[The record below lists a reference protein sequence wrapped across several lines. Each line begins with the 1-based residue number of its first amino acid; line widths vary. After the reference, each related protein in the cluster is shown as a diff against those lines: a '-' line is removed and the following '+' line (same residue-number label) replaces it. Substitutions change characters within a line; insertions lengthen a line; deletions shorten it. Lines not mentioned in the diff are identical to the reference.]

1 MPESDGCHERN
12 GQRSDPMSRYLGL
25 DLDVLGVT
33 AEAARENSYF
43 RRGTYGSDMAWAWK
57 REKIEQKR
65 YMYA

>member
-1 MPESDGCHERN
+1 
-12 GQRSDPMSRYLGL
+12 MSRYLGL